1 MAKVTF
7 LEIAHKEAV
16 EDVAVG
22 VVEVVSV
29 AILYFIFFHFFSHFF
44 LPKIQTLNK

>member
-29 AILYFIFFHFFSHFF
+29 AILYFIFFHFFLIFF
-44 LPKIQTLNK
+44 FPKFKP